1 MKNMRIIVWLLA
13 GISLLVAA
21 NFFLSFN
28 DTPETAIVQ
37 RRSLLTVPDD
47 AVSLVEISRDGA
59 VESVLTHTGSWRLV
73 EPFPGSVDE
82 SVVLKL
88 LDALAY
94 APLDDSLGDQELLK
108 LGRTRADFGLDN
120 PRLRVRVRAGDTD
133 TSISFGT
140 ATPSASGVYAAIE
153 GVHAVFVVPSNT
165 FAAVD
170 VPASGFRRR
179 TLFTSGEE
187 SVASFDVKR
196 GTGEFMRF
204 KRDGD
209 GWAMVQPT
217 EGPASAPKIKRLLT
231 DVMSASA
238 YDFVWPIGGSNEVAE
253 VSGALLAGYGLG
265 AENAVT
271 LTLKGTDGSD
281 RRISFGSDAGEGRVY
296 ALVHNGSA
304 IVTVD
309 GSLKDMASLGNSAF
323 ADTRLFPYEA
333 SQVNGI
339 SIVDGGVTCMLAKN
353 DDGSWRMDSPISA
366 PASLTAVES
375 LVSAVLALRG
385 GDADEKG
392 VEVSIS
398 ADERKVHVARG
409 SLGTH
414 FRLENLRSLEI
425 LKIDPASVR
434 RLSVTGTNTNKM
446 KSVAYDRDR
455 RAWSVEASSVSGT
468 VSEGGITRVL
478 GVVNPLEAGRI
489 VKLKVSA
496 DDLGGYGLDKPRLTV
511 AIDLEREDAIRR
523 NILVGDATDGG
534 CFATVGA
541 SDAVFVLP
549 ESAVYDLSADIV
561 EE

>member
-1 MKNMRIIVWLLA
+1 MRNMRIIVWLSV
-13 GISLLVAA
+13 GIAALLGV
-21 NFFLSFN
+21 NILLTFN
-28 DTPETAIVQ
+28 DSQDTAIVQ
-37 RRSLLTVPDD
+37 RRSLLPFPDD
-47 AVSLVEISRDGA
+47 AVSLIEISRGGV

-73 EPFPGSVDE
+73 EPFAGSVDE
-82 SVVLKL
+82 AVVLKL

-94 APLDDSLGDQELLK
+94 APLDDSLGDQELLR
-108 LGRTRADFGLDN
+108 LGRTRADFGLES
-120 PRLRVRVRAGDTD
+120 PRLAVRIRAGA
-133 TSISFGT
+133 SEAAISFGSP
-140 ATPSASGVYAAIE
+140 TPSASGVYAAIDD
-153 GVHAVFVVPSNT
+153 VRAVFVVPSNT

-196 GTGEFMRF
+196 GAGEFMRF
-204 KRDGD
+204 RREGD
-209 GWAMVQPT
+209 GWLMVQPT
-217 EGPASAPKIKRLLT
+217 EGPASLTKIKKLLS

-238 YDFVWPIGGSNEVAE
+238 VDFVWPVGGSNEVAE
-253 VSGALLAGYGLG
+253 ASDALLAGYWLG
-265 AENAVT
+265 AESAVT

-296 ALVHNGSA
+296 ALVHNGA
-304 IVTVD
+304 AVVTVD
-309 GSLKDMASLGNSAF
+309 AALKDLVSPGNSAL
-323 ADTRLFPYEA
+323 ADTRLFPYET
-333 SQVNGI
+333 SQVSGM
-339 SIVDGGVTCMLAKN
+339 SIVDDGVACMLAKN
-353 DDGSWRMDSPISA
+353 EDGTWRLDSPISA
-366 PASLTAVES
+366 AASSTAVDS
-375 LVSAVLALRG
+375 LLSAVLALRG
-385 GDADEKG
+385 GDTDENG

-398 ADERKVHVARG
+398 ADERKVRVSRAA
-409 SLGTH
+409 LGPG

-434 RLSVTGTNTNKM
+434 RLSVTGSGTNGTE
-446 KSVAYDRDR
+446 SVVYDRDR
-455 RAWSVEASSVSGT
+455 RAWSVEVSSVKGT
-468 VSEGGITRVL
+468 VSENGVARVL

>member
-165 FAAVD
+165 LAAVD

-217 EGPASAPKIKRLLT
+217 EGPASAPKIKKLLT

>member
-1 MKNMRIIVWLLA
+1 MKNMRIIVWFLV
-13 GISLLVAA
+13 GISLLVVA

-37 RRSLLTVPDD
+37 RMSLLTVPDD
-47 AVSLVEISRDGA
+47 AVSMLEISRDGS
-59 VESVLTHTGSWRLV
+59 VESVLTRTGSWRLV
-73 EPFPGSVDE
+73 EPFAGSVDE
-82 SVVLKL
+82 SVVLRL

-108 LGRTRADFGLDN
+108 LGRTRADFGLEN
-120 PRLRVRVRAGDTD
+120 PRLCIRVRAGDTE

-140 ATPSASGVYAAIE
+140 TTPSASGVYAAIE
-153 GVHAVFVVPSNT
+153 GVHAVYVVPSNT
-165 FAAVD
+165 LAAVD

-217 EGPASAPKIKRLLT
+217 EGPAAAQKIKKLLT

-238 YDFVWPIGGSNEVAE
+238 FDFVWPIGGSNEVAE
-253 VSGALLAGYGLG
+253 ATGALLAGYGLG

-309 GSLKDMASLGNSAF
+309 GALKDMASLGNSAF

-375 LVSAVLALRG
+375 LVATVLALRG
-385 GDADEKG
+385 GDADERG

-398 ADERKVHVARG
+398 ADERKVHVSRE
-409 SLGTH
+409 SLGPH

-434 RLSVTGTNTNKM
+434 RLSVTGTDTNGM

-455 RAWSVEASSVSGT
+455 RAWSVEASSVPGT

>member
-28 DTPETAIVQ
+28 DTPESAIVQ

-165 FAAVD
+165 LAAVD

-217 EGPASAPKIKRLLT
+217 EGPASAPKIKKLLT

-265 AENAVT
+265 SENAVT

>member
-1 MKNMRIIVWLLA
+1 MKNMRIIVWLLV
-13 GISLLVAA
+13 GISVLVVA
-21 NFFLSFN
+21 NFFLSF
-28 DTPETAIVQ
+28 DDAPETAIVQ

-47 AVSLVEISRDGA
+47 AVSLVEISRDGT
-59 VESVLTHTGSWRLV
+59 VESVLTRTGSWRLV

-82 SVVLKL
+82 PVVLKL

-108 LGRTRADFGLDN
+108 LGRTRADFGLEN
-120 PRLRVRVRAGDTD
+120 PRLCVRVRAGDTE
-133 TSISFGT
+133 TLISFGT
-140 ATPSASGVYAAIE
+140 TTPSASGVYAAIE
-153 GVHAVFVVPSNT
+153 GVHAVFVVSSNT
-165 FAAVD
+165 LAAVD
-170 VPASGFRRR
+170 VPASAFRRR

-196 GTGEFMRF
+196 GSGEFMRF
-204 KRDGD
+204 KREGD

-217 EGPASAPKIKRLLT
+217 EGPAAAPKIKKLLT

-238 YDFVWPIGGSNEVAE
+238 FDFVWPVGGSNEVAE
-253 VSGALLAGYGLG
+253 VSAALLASYGLG
-265 AENAVT
+265 VENAVT

-309 GSLKDMASLGNSAF
+309 GALKDMASLGNSTF
-323 ADTRLFPYEA
+323 ADTRLFPYEV

-398 ADERKVHVARG
+398 ADERKVRVARG
-409 SLGTH
+409 SLGPH

-425 LKIDPASVR
+425 LKIDAASVR
-434 RLSVTGTNTNKM
+434 RLSVTGADTNGM

-455 RAWSVEASSVSGT
+455 RAWSVEASSVPGT
-468 VSEGGITRVL
+468 VSEGGIMRVL

-534 CFATVGA
+534 SFATVGA

-549 ESAVYDLSADIV
+549 ETAVYDLSADIV

>member
-1 MKNMRIIVWLLA
+1 MKNMRIIVWLLV
-13 GISLLVAA
+13 GISVLVVA
-21 NFFLSFN
+21 NFFLSF
-28 DTPETAIVQ
+28 DDSPETAIVQ
-37 RRSLLTVPDD
+37 RMSLLTVPDD
-47 AVSLVEISRDGA
+47 AVSLVEISRDGV
-59 VESVLTHTGSWRLV
+59 VESVLTRTGSWRLV

-82 SVVLKL
+82 PVVLKL

-108 LGRTRADFGLDN
+108 LGRTRADFGLEN
-120 PRLRVRVRAGDTD
+120 PRLCVRVRAGDNE

-140 ATPSASGVYAAIE
+140 TTPSASGVYAAIE
-153 GVHAVFVVPSNT
+153 GVHAVFVVSSNT
-165 FAAVD
+165 LAAVD
-170 VPASGFRRR
+170 VPASAFRRR

-196 GTGEFMRF
+196 GSGEFMRF
-204 KRDGD
+204 KREGD

-217 EGPASAPKIKRLLT
+217 EGPAAAPKIKKLLT

-238 YDFVWPIGGSNEVAE
+238 YDFVWPVGGSNEVAE
-253 VSGALLAGYGLG
+253 VSAALLASYGLG

-271 LTLKGTDGSD
+271 LTLKGTDGTD

-309 GSLKDMASLGNSAF
+309 GALKDMASLGNSTF
-323 ADTRLFPYEA
+323 ADTRLFPYEV

-375 LVSAVLALRG
+375 LLSAVLALRG

-398 ADERKVHVARG
+398 ADERKVRVARG
-409 SLGTH
+409 SLGPH

-425 LKIDPASVR
+425 LKIDAASVR
-434 RLSVTGTNTNKM
+434 RLSVTGADTNGM

-455 RAWSVEASSVSGT
+455 RAWSVEASSVPGT
-468 VSEGGITRVL
+468 VSESGIARVL

-534 CFATVGA
+534 SFATVGA

-549 ESAVYDLSADIV
+549 ETAVYDLSADIV

>member
-59 VESVLTHTGSWRLV
+59 VESVLTRTGRWRLV

-165 FAAVD
+165 LAAVD

-217 EGPASAPKIKRLLT
+217 EGPASAPKIKKLLT

>member
-1 MKNMRIIVWLLA
+1 MKNMRIIVWLLV
-13 GISLLVAA
+13 GISVLVVA
-21 NFFLSFN
+21 NFFLSV
-28 DTPETAIVQ
+28 DDSPETAIVQ
-37 RRSLLTVPDD
+37 RMSLLTVPDD
-47 AVSLVEISRDGA
+47 AVSLVEISRNGS

-108 LGRTRADFGLDN
+108 LGRTRADFGLEN
-120 PRLRVRVRAGDTD
+120 PRLCVRVRAGDID

-140 ATPSASGVYAAIE
+140 TTPSASGVYAAIE
-153 GVHAVFVVPSNT
+153 GVHAVYVVPSNT
-165 FAAVD
+165 LAAVD
-170 VPASGFRRR
+170 VPASAFRRR

-204 KRDGD
+204 KREGD

-217 EGPASAPKIKRLLT
+217 EGPASAQKIKKLLT

-238 YDFVWPIGGSNEVAE
+238 FDFVWPVGGSNEVAE
-253 VSGALLAGYGLG
+253 VSAALLASYGLG
-265 AENAVT
+265 AENAVA

-309 GSLKDMASLGNSAF
+309 GTLKDTASLGNSAF
-323 ADTRLFPYEA
+323 ADTRLFPYEP

-339 SIVDGGVTCMLAKN
+339 SIVDAGVTCMLAKN

-398 ADERKVHVARG
+398 ADERKVHVSRG
-409 SLGTH
+409 SLGLH

-425 LKIDPASVR
+425 LKIDAASVR
-434 RLSVTGTNTNKM
+434 RLSVTGADTNGM

-455 RAWSVEASSVSGT
+455 RAWSVEASSVPGT
-468 VSEGGITRVL
+468 VSESGIARVL

-534 CFATVGA
+534 SFATVGA

-549 ESAVYDLSADIV
+549 ETAVYDLSADIV

>member
-165 FAAVD
+165 LAAVD

-217 EGPASAPKIKRLLT
+217 EGPASAP
-231 DVMSASA
+231 
-238 YDFVWPIGGSNEVAE
+238 
-253 VSGALLAGYGLG
+253 
-265 AENAVT
+265 
-271 LTLKGTDGSD
+271 
-281 RRISFGSDAGEGRVY
+281 
-296 ALVHNGSA
+296 
-304 IVTVD
+304 
-309 GSLKDMASLGNSAF
+309 
-323 ADTRLFPYEA
+323 
-333 SQVNGI
+333 
-339 SIVDGGVTCMLAKN
+339 
-353 DDGSWRMDSPISA
+353 
-366 PASLTAVES
+366 
-375 LVSAVLALRG
+375 
-385 GDADEKG
+385 
-392 VEVSIS
+392 
-398 ADERKVHVARG
+398 
-409 SLGTH
+409 
-414 FRLENLRSLEI
+414 
-425 LKIDPASVR
+425 
-434 RLSVTGTNTNKM
+434 
-446 KSVAYDRDR
+446 
-455 RAWSVEASSVSGT
+455 
-468 VSEGGITRVL
+468 
-478 GVVNPLEAGRI
+478 
-489 VKLKVSA
+489 
-496 DDLGGYGLDKPRLTV
+496 
-511 AIDLEREDAIRR
+511 
-523 NILVGDATDGG
+523 
-534 CFATVGA
+534 
-541 SDAVFVLP
+541 
-549 ESAVYDLSADIV
+549 
-561 EE
+561 

>member
-1 MKNMRIIVWLLA
+1 MRNMRIIVWLSV
-13 GISLLVAA
+13 GIAALLGV
-21 NFFLSFN
+21 NILLTFN
-28 DTPETAIVQ
+28 DSQDTAIVQ
-37 RRSLLTVPDD
+37 RTSLLPFPDD
-47 AVSLVEISRDGA
+47 AVSLIEISRGGV

-73 EPFPGSVDE
+73 EPFAGSVDE
-82 SVVLKL
+82 AVVLKL

-94 APLDDSLGDQELLK
+94 APLDDSLGDQELLR
-108 LGRTRADFGLDN
+108 LGRTRADFGLES
-120 PRLRVRVRAGDTD
+120 PRLAVRIRAGA
-133 TSISFGT
+133 SEAAISFGSP
-140 ATPSASGVYAAIE
+140 TPSASGVYAAIDD
-153 GVHAVFVVPSNT
+153 VRAVFVVPSNT

-196 GTGEFMRF
+196 GAGEFMRF
-204 KRDGD
+204 RREGD
-209 GWAMVQPT
+209 GWLMVQPT
-217 EGPASAPKIKRLLT
+217 EGPASLTKIKKLLS

-238 YDFVWPIGGSNEVAE
+238 VDFVWPVGGSNEGAE
-253 VSGALLAGYGLG
+253 ASDALLAGYGLG
-265 AENAVT
+265 AESAVT

-296 ALVHNGSA
+296 ALVHNGA
-304 IVTVD
+304 AVVTVD
-309 GSLKDMASLGNSAF
+309 AALKDLVSPGNSAL
-323 ADTRLFPYEA
+323 ADTRLFPYET
-333 SQVNGI
+333 SQVSGM
-339 SIVDGGVTCMLAKN
+339 SIVDDGVACMLAKN
-353 DDGSWRMDSPISA
+353 EDGTWRLDSPISA
-366 PASLTAVES
+366 AASSTAVDS
-375 LVSAVLALRG
+375 LLSAVLALRG
-385 GDADEKG
+385 GDTDENG

-398 ADERKVHVARG
+398 ADERKVRVSRAA
-409 SLGTH
+409 LGPG

-434 RLSVTGTNTNKM
+434 RLSVTGSGTNGTE
-446 KSVAYDRDR
+446 SVVYDRDR
-455 RAWSVEASSVSGT
+455 RAWSVEVSSVKGT
-468 VSEGGITRVL
+468 VSENGVARVL

-496 DDLGGYGLDKPRLTV
+496 DDLGGYGLEKPRLTV

>member
-165 FAAVD
+165 LAAVD

-187 SVASFDVKR
+187 SIASFDVKR

-217 EGPASAPKIKRLLT
+217 EGPASAPKIKKLLT

-366 PASLTAVES
+366 PASLPAVES

>member
-165 FAAVD
+165 LAAVD

-217 EGPASAPKIKRLLT
+217 EGPASAPKIKKLLT

-353 DDGSWRMDSPISA
+353 ADGSWRMDSPISA

>member
-1 MKNMRIIVWLLA
+1 MRNMRIIVWLSV
-13 GISLLVAA
+13 GIAALLGV
-21 NFFLSFN
+21 NILLTFN
-28 DTPETAIVQ
+28 DSQDTAIVQ
-37 RRSLLTVPDD
+37 RTSLLPFPDD
-47 AVSLVEISRDGA
+47 AVSLIEISRGGV

-73 EPFPGSVDE
+73 EPFAGSVDE
-82 SVVLKL
+82 AVVLKL

-94 APLDDSLGDQELLK
+94 APLDDSLGDQELLR
-108 LGRTRADFGLDN
+108 LGRTRADFGLES
-120 PRLRVRVRAGDTD
+120 PRLAVRIRAGA
-133 TSISFGT
+133 SEAAISFGSP
-140 ATPSASGVYAAIE
+140 TPSASGVYAAIDD
-153 GVHAVFVVPSNT
+153 VHAVFVVPSNT

-196 GTGEFMRF
+196 GAGEFMRF
-204 KRDGD
+204 RREGD
-209 GWAMVQPT
+209 GWLMVQPT
-217 EGPASAPKIKRLLT
+217 EGPASLTKIKKLLS

-238 YDFVWPIGGSNEVAE
+238 VDFVWPVGGSNEVAE
-253 VSGALLAGYGLG
+253 ASDALLAGYGLG
-265 AENAVT
+265 AESAVT

-296 ALVHNGSA
+296 ALVHNGA
-304 IVTVD
+304 AVVTVD
-309 GSLKDMASLGNSAF
+309 AALKDLVSPGNSAL
-323 ADTRLFPYEA
+323 ADTRLFPYET
-333 SQVNGI
+333 SQVSGM
-339 SIVDGGVTCMLAKN
+339 SIVDGGVACMLAKN
-353 DDGSWRMDSPISA
+353 EDGTWRLDSPISA
-366 PASLTAVES
+366 AASSTAVDS
-375 LVSAVLALRG
+375 LLSAVLALRG
-385 GDADEKG
+385 GDTDENG

-398 ADERKVHVARG
+398 ADERKVRVSRAA
-409 SLGTH
+409 LGPG

-434 RLSVTGTNTNKM
+434 RLSVTGSGTNGTE
-446 KSVAYDRDR
+446 SVVYDRDR
-455 RAWSVEASSVSGT
+455 RAWSVEVSSVKGT
-468 VSEGGITRVL
+468 VSENGVARVL

-496 DDLGGYGLDKPRLTV
+496 DDLGGYGLEKPRLTV

>member
-1 MKNMRIIVWLLA
+1 MRNMRIIVWLSV
-13 GISLLVAA
+13 GIAALLGV
-21 NFFLSFN
+21 NILLTFN
-28 DTPETAIVQ
+28 DSQDTAIVQ
-37 RRSLLTVPDD
+37 RTSLLPFPDD
-47 AVSLVEISRDGA
+47 AVSLIEISRGGV

-73 EPFPGSVDE
+73 EPFAGSVDE
-82 SVVLKL
+82 AVVLKL

-94 APLDDSLGDQELLK
+94 APLDDSLGDQELLR
-108 LGRTRADFGLDN
+108 LGRTRADFGLES
-120 PRLRVRVRAGDTD
+120 PRLAVRIRAGASETA
-133 TSISFGT
+133 ISFGSP
-140 ATPSASGVYAAIE
+140 TPSASGVYAAIDD
-153 GVHAVFVVPSNT
+153 VRAVFVVPSNT

-196 GTGEFMRF
+196 GAGEFMRF
-204 KRDGD
+204 RREGD
-209 GWAMVQPT
+209 GWLMVQPT
-217 EGPASAPKIKRLLT
+217 EGPASLTKIKKLLS

-238 YDFVWPIGGSNEVAE
+238 VDFVWPVGGSNEVAE
-253 VSGALLAGYGLG
+253 ASDALLAGYGLG
-265 AENAVT
+265 AESAVT

-296 ALVHNGSA
+296 ALVHNGA
-304 IVTVD
+304 AVVTVD
-309 GSLKDMASLGNSAF
+309 AALKDLVSPGNSSL
-323 ADTRLFPYEA
+323 ADTRLFPYET
-333 SQVNGI
+333 SQVSGM
-339 SIVDGGVTCMLAKN
+339 SIVDDGVACMLAKN
-353 DDGSWRMDSPISA
+353 EDGTWRLDSPISA
-366 PASLTAVES
+366 AASSTAVDS
-375 LVSAVLALRG
+375 LLSAVLALRG
-385 GDADEKG
+385 GDTDENG

-398 ADERKVHVARG
+398 ADERKVRVSRAA
-409 SLGTH
+409 LGPG

-434 RLSVTGTNTNKM
+434 RLSVTGSGTNGTE
-446 KSVAYDRDR
+446 SVVYDRDR
-455 RAWSVEASSVSGT
+455 RAWSVEVSSVKGT
-468 VSEGGITRVL
+468 VSENGVARVL

-496 DDLGGYGLDKPRLTV
+496 DDLGGYGLEKPRLTV

>member
-47 AVSLVEISRDGA
+47 AVSMLEISRDGS
-59 VESVLTHTGSWRLV
+59 VESVLTRTGSWRLV
-73 EPFPGSVDE
+73 EPFAGSVDE

-108 LGRTRADFGLDN
+108 LGRTRADFGLEN
-120 PRLRVRVRAGDTD
+120 PRLCIRVRAGDTE

-140 ATPSASGVYAAIE
+140 TTPSASGVYAAIE

-165 FAAVD
+165 LAAVD

-217 EGPASAPKIKRLLT
+217 EGPASAPKIKKLLT

>member
-94 APLDDSLGDQELLK
+94 APLDDSLSDQELLK
-108 LGRTRADFGLDN
+108 LGRTRADFGLEN
-120 PRLRVRVRAGDTD
+120 PRLCVRVRAGDTD

-165 FAAVD
+165 LAAVD

-217 EGPASAPKIKRLLT
+217 EGPASAPKIKKLLA

-238 YDFVWPIGGSNEVAE
+238 YDFVWPVGGSNEVAE
-253 VSGALLAGYGLG
+253 VSAALLASYGLG

-271 LTLKGTDGSD
+271 LTLKGTDGTD

-414 FRLENLRSLEI
+414 FRLEDLRSLEI

-455 RAWSVEASSVSGT
+455 RAWSVEASSVPGT

>member
-47 AVSLVEISRDGA
+47 AVSMLEISRDGS
-59 VESVLTHTGSWRLV
+59 VESVLTRTGSWRLV

-108 LGRTRADFGLDN
+108 LGRTRADFGLEN
-120 PRLRVRVRAGDTD
+120 PRLCIRVRAGDTE

-140 ATPSASGVYAAIE
+140 TTPSASGVYAAIE

-165 FAAVD
+165 LAAVD

-217 EGPASAPKIKRLLT
+217 EGPASAPKIKKLLT

-434 RLSVTGTNTNKM
+434 RLSVTGTNANKM

-541 SDAVFVLP
+541 SDAVFVLS

>member
-1 MKNMRIIVWLLA
+1 MKNMRIIVWLLV
-13 GISLLVAA
+13 GISVLVVA
-21 NFFLSFN
+21 NFFLSF
-28 DTPETAIVQ
+28 DDSPETAIVQ
-37 RRSLLTVPDD
+37 RMSLLTVPDD
-47 AVSLVEISRDGA
+47 AVSLVEISRDGV
-59 VESVLTHTGSWRLV
+59 VESVLTRTGSWRLV

-82 SVVLKL
+82 PVVLKL

-108 LGRTRADFGLDN
+108 LGRTRADFGLEN
-120 PRLRVRVRAGDTD
+120 PRLCVRVRAGDNE

-140 ATPSASGVYAAIE
+140 TTPSASGVYAAIE
-153 GVHAVFVVPSNT
+153 GVH
-165 FAAVD
+165 
-170 VPASGFRRR
+170 

-196 GTGEFMRF
+196 GSGEFMRF
-204 KRDGD
+204 KREGD

-217 EGPASAPKIKRLLT
+217 EGPAAAPKIKKLLT

-238 YDFVWPIGGSNEVAE
+238 FDFVWPVGGSNEVAE
-253 VSGALLAGYGLG
+253 VSAALLASYGLG
-265 AENAVT
+265 VENAVT

-309 GSLKDMASLGNSAF
+309 GSLKDMASLGNSTF
-323 ADTRLFPYEA
+323 ADTRLFPYEP

-398 ADERKVHVARG
+398 ADERKVRVARG
-409 SLGTH
+409 SLGPH
-414 FRLENLRSLEI
+414 FRLENFRSLEI
-425 LKIDPASVR
+425 LKIDAASVR
-434 RLSVTGTNTNKM
+434 RLSVTGADTNGM

-455 RAWSVEASSVSGT
+455 RAWSVEASSVPGT
-468 VSEGGITRVL
+468 VSESGIARVL

-534 CFATVGA
+534 SFATVGA

-549 ESAVYDLSADIV
+549 ETAVYDLSADIV

>member
-47 AVSLVEISRDGA
+47 AVSMLEISRDGS
-59 VESVLTHTGSWRLV
+59 VESVLTRTGSWRLV
-73 EPFPGSVDE
+73 EPFAGSVDE

-108 LGRTRADFGLDN
+108 LGRTRADFGLEN
-120 PRLRVRVRAGDTD
+120 PRLCIRVRAGDTD

-140 ATPSASGVYAAIE
+140 TTPSASGVYAAIE

-165 FAAVD
+165 LAAVD

-217 EGPASAPKIKRLLT
+217 EGPASAPKIKKLLT

-265 AENAVT
+265 SENAVT

>member
-1 MKNMRIIVWLLA
+1 MRNMRIIVWLSV
-13 GISLLVAA
+13 GIAALLGV
-21 NFFLSFN
+21 NILLTFN
-28 DTPETAIVQ
+28 DSQDTAIVQ
-37 RRSLLTVPDD
+37 RTSLLPFPDD
-47 AVSLVEISRDGA
+47 AVSLIEISRGGV

-73 EPFPGSVDE
+73 EPFAGSVDE
-82 SVVLKL
+82 AVVLKL

-94 APLDDSLGDQELLK
+94 APLDDSLGDQELLR
-108 LGRTRADFGLDN
+108 LGRTRADFGLES
-120 PRLRVRVRAGDTD
+120 PRLAVRIRAGASETA
-133 TSISFGT
+133 ISFGSP
-140 ATPSASGVYAAIE
+140 TPSASGVYAAIDD
-153 GVHAVFVVPSNT
+153 VRAVFVVPSNT

-196 GTGEFMRF
+196 GAGEFMRF
-204 KRDGD
+204 RREGD
-209 GWAMVQPT
+209 GWLMVQPT
-217 EGPASAPKIKRLLT
+217 EGPASLTKIKKLLS

-238 YDFVWPIGGSNEVAE
+238 VDFVWPVGGSNEVAE
-253 VSGALLAGYGLG
+253 ASDALLAGYGLG
-265 AENAVT
+265 AESAVT

-296 ALVHNGSA
+296 ALVHNGA
-304 IVTVD
+304 AVVTVD
-309 GSLKDMASLGNSAF
+309 AALKDLVSPGNSAL
-323 ADTRLFPYEA
+323 ADTRLFPYET
-333 SQVNGI
+333 SQVSGM
-339 SIVDGGVTCMLAKN
+339 SIVDDGVACMLAKN
-353 DDGSWRMDSPISA
+353 EDGTWRMDSPISA
-366 PASLTAVES
+366 AASSTAVDS
-375 LVSAVLALRG
+375 LLSAVLALRG
-385 GDADEKG
+385 GDTDENG

-398 ADERKVHVARG
+398 ADERKVRVSRAALG
-409 SLGTH
+409 SG

-434 RLSVTGTNTNKM
+434 RLSVTGSGTNGTE
-446 KSVAYDRDR
+446 SVVYDRDR
-455 RAWSVEASSVSGT
+455 RAWSVEVSSVKGT
-468 VSEGGITRVL
+468 VSENGVARVL

-496 DDLGGYGLDKPRLTV
+496 DDLGGYGLEKPRLTV

>member
-47 AVSLVEISRDGA
+47 AVSMLEISRDGS
-59 VESVLTHTGSWRLV
+59 VESVLTRTGSWRLV
-73 EPFPGSVDE
+73 EPFAGSVDE

-108 LGRTRADFGLDN
+108 LGRTRADFGLEN
-120 PRLRVRVRAGDTD
+120 PRLCIRVRAGDTD

-140 ATPSASGVYAAIE
+140 TTPSASGVYAAIE

-165 FAAVD
+165 LAAVD

-217 EGPASAPKIKRLLT
+217 EGPASAPKIKKLLT

-265 AENAVT
+265 SENAVT

-434 RLSVTGTNTNKM
+434 RLSVTGANTNKM

>member
-47 AVSLVEISRDGA
+47 AVSMLEISRDGS
-59 VESVLTHTGSWRLV
+59 VESVLTRTGSWRLV
-73 EPFPGSVDE
+73 EPFAGSVDE

-108 LGRTRADFGLDN
+108 LGRTRADFGLEN
-120 PRLRVRVRAGDTD
+120 PRLCIRVRAGDAE

-165 FAAVD
+165 LAAVD

-217 EGPASAPKIKRLLT
+217 EGPASAPKIKKLLT

-353 DDGSWRMDSPISA
+353 ADGSWRMDSPISA

>member
-47 AVSLVEISRDGA
+47 AVSMLEISRDGS
-59 VESVLTHTGSWRLV
+59 VESVLTRTGSWRLV
-73 EPFPGSVDE
+73 EPFAGSVDE

-108 LGRTRADFGLDN
+108 LGRTRADFGLEN
-120 PRLRVRVRAGDTD
+120 PRLCIRVRAGDTD

-140 ATPSASGVYAAIE
+140 TTPSASGVYAAIE

-165 FAAVD
+165 LAAVD

-217 EGPASAPKIKRLLT
+217 EGPASAPKIKKLLT

>member
-1 MKNMRIIVWLLA
+1 MKNMRIIVWLLV
-13 GISLLVAA
+13 GISVLVVA
-21 NFFLSFN
+21 NFFLSV
-28 DTPETAIVQ
+28 DDSPETAIVQ
-37 RRSLLTVPDD
+37 RMSLLTVPDD
-47 AVSLVEISRDGA
+47 AVSLVEISRDGT
-59 VESVLTHTGSWRLV
+59 VESVLTRTGSWRLV

-82 SVVLKL
+82 PVVLKL

-94 APLDDSLGDQELLK
+94 APLDDSLGDQELLR
-108 LGRTRADFGLDN
+108 LGRTRADFGLEN
-120 PRLRVRVRAGDTD
+120 PRLCVRVRAGDNE

-140 ATPSASGVYAAIE
+140 TTPSASGVYAAIE
-153 GVHAVFVVPSNT
+153 GVHAVYVVPSNT
-165 FAAVD
+165 LAAVD
-170 VPASGFRRR
+170 VPASAFRRR

-196 GTGEFMRF
+196 GSGEFMRF
-204 KRDGD
+204 KREGD

-217 EGPASAPKIKRLLT
+217 EGPAAAPKIKKLLT

-238 YDFVWPIGGSNEVAE
+238 FDFVWPVGGSNEVAE
-253 VSGALLAGYGLG
+253 VSAALLASYGLG
-265 AENAVT
+265 VENAVT

-309 GSLKDMASLGNSAF
+309 GALKDTASLGNSAF
-323 ADTRLFPYEA
+323 ADTRLFPYEP

-398 ADERKVHVARG
+398 ADERKVRVARE
-409 SLGTH
+409 SLGPH

-425 LKIDPASVR
+425 LKIDAASVR
-434 RLSVTGTNTNKM
+434 RLSVTGADTNGM

-455 RAWSVEASSVSGT
+455 RAWSVEASSVPGT
-468 VSEGGITRVL
+468 VSESGIARVL

-534 CFATVGA
+534 SFATVGA

-549 ESAVYDLSADIV
+549 ETAVYDLSADIV

>member
-1 MKNMRIIVWLLA
+1 MKNMRIIVWLLV
-13 GISLLVAA
+13 GISVLVVA
-21 NFFLSFN
+21 NFFLSF
-28 DTPETAIVQ
+28 DDSPETAIVQ
-37 RRSLLTVPDD
+37 RMSLLTVPDD

-59 VESVLTHTGSWRLV
+59 VESVLTRTGSWRLV

-82 SVVLKL
+82 PVVLKL

-108 LGRTRADFGLDN
+108 LGRTRADFGLEN
-120 PRLRVRVRAGDTD
+120 PHLCVRVRAGDTE

-140 ATPSASGVYAAIE
+140 TTPSAAGVYAAIE
-153 GVHAVFVVPSNT
+153 GVHAVFVVSSNT
-165 FAAVD
+165 LAAVD
-170 VPASGFRRR
+170 VPASAFRRR

-196 GTGEFMRF
+196 GSGEFMRF
-204 KRDGD
+204 KREGD

-217 EGPASAPKIKRLLT
+217 EGPAAAPKIKKLLT

-238 YDFVWPIGGSNEVAE
+238 YDFVWPVGGSNEVAE
-253 VSGALLAGYGLG
+253 VSAALLASYGLG

-271 LTLKGTDGSD
+271 LTLKGTDGTD

-309 GSLKDMASLGNSAF
+309 GALKDMASLGNSTF
-323 ADTRLFPYEA
+323 ADTRLFPYEV

-398 ADERKVHVARG
+398 ADERKVRVARG
-409 SLGTH
+409 SLGPH

-425 LKIDPASVR
+425 LKIDAASVR
-434 RLSVTGTNTNKM
+434 RLSVTGADTNGM

-455 RAWSVEASSVSGT
+455 RAWSVEASSVPGT

-534 CFATVGA
+534 SFATVGA

>member
-165 FAAVD
+165 LAAVD

-217 EGPASAPKIKRLLT
+217 EGPASAPKIKKLLT

-375 LVSAVLALRG
+375 LVSAVLTLRG

-414 FRLENLRSLEI
+414 FRLEDLRSLEI

>member
-1 MKNMRIIVWLLA
+1 MRNMRIIVWLSV
-13 GISLLVAA
+13 GIAALLGV
-21 NFFLSFN
+21 NILLTFN
-28 DTPETAIVQ
+28 DSQDTAIVQ
-37 RRSLLTVPDD
+37 RTSLLPFPDD
-47 AVSLVEISRDGA
+47 AVSLIEISRGGV

-73 EPFPGSVDE
+73 EPFAGSVDE
-82 SVVLKL
+82 AVVLKL

-94 APLDDSLGDQELLK
+94 APLDDSLGDQELLR
-108 LGRTRADFGLDN
+108 LGRTRADFGLES
-120 PRLRVRVRAGDTD
+120 PRLAVRIRAGA
-133 TSISFGT
+133 SEAAISFGSP
-140 ATPSASGVYAAIE
+140 TPSASGVYAAIDD
-153 GVHAVFVVPSNT
+153 VRAVFVVPSNT

-187 SVASFDVKR
+187 SVASFDMKR
-196 GTGEFMRF
+196 GAGEFMRF
-204 KRDGD
+204 RREGD
-209 GWAMVQPT
+209 GWLMVQPT
-217 EGPASAPKIKRLLT
+217 EGPASLTKIKKLLS

-238 YDFVWPIGGSNEVAE
+238 VDFVWPVGGSNEVAE
-253 VSGALLAGYGLG
+253 ASDALLAGYGLG
-265 AENAVT
+265 AESAVT

-296 ALVHNGSA
+296 ALVHNGA
-304 IVTVD
+304 AVVTVD
-309 GSLKDMASLGNSAF
+309 AALKDLVSPGNSAL
-323 ADTRLFPYEA
+323 ADTRLFPYET
-333 SQVNGI
+333 SQVSGM
-339 SIVDGGVTCMLAKN
+339 SIVDDGVACMLAKN
-353 DDGSWRMDSPISA
+353 EDGTWRLDSPISA
-366 PASLTAVES
+366 AASSTAVDS
-375 LVSAVLALRG
+375 LLSAVLALRG
-385 GDADEKG
+385 GDTDENG

-398 ADERKVHVARG
+398 ADERKVRVSRAA
-409 SLGTH
+409 LGPG

-434 RLSVTGTNTNKM
+434 RLSVTGSGTNGTE
-446 KSVAYDRDR
+446 SVVYDRDR
-455 RAWSVEASSVSGT
+455 RAWSVEVSSVKGT
-468 VSEGGITRVL
+468 VSENGVARVL

-496 DDLGGYGLDKPRLTV
+496 DDLGGYGLEKPRLTV

>member
-165 FAAVD
+165 LAAVD

-187 SVASFDVKR
+187 SIASFDVKR

-217 EGPASAPKIKRLLT
+217 EGPASAPKIKKLLT

-265 AENAVT
+265 AENAVA
-271 LTLKGTDGSD
+271 LTLKGADGSD

>member
-1 MKNMRIIVWLLA
+1 MKNMRIIVWFLV
-13 GISLLVAA
+13 GISLLVVA

-37 RRSLLTVPDD
+37 RMSLLTVPDD
-47 AVSLVEISRDGA
+47 AVSMLEISRDGS
-59 VESVLTHTGSWRLV
+59 VESVLTRTGSWRLV
-73 EPFPGSVDE
+73 EPFAGSVDE

-108 LGRTRADFGLDN
+108 LGRTRADFGLEN
-120 PRLRVRVRAGDTD
+120 PRLCIRVRAGDTE

-140 ATPSASGVYAAIE
+140 TTPSASGVYAAIE
-153 GVHAVFVVPSNT
+153 GVHAVYVVPSNT
-165 FAAVD
+165 LAAVD
-170 VPASGFRRR
+170 VPASGFRSR

-209 GWAMVQPT
+209 GWTMVQPT
-217 EGPASAPKIKRLLT
+217 EGPASAPKIKKLLA

-238 YDFVWPIGGSNEVAE
+238 FDFVWPIGGSNEVAE
-253 VSGALLAGYGLG
+253 ATGALLAGYGLG

-271 LTLKGTDGSD
+271 LTLKGTDGTD

-309 GSLKDMASLGNSAF
+309 GALKDMASLGNSAF

-333 SQVNGI
+333 AQVNGI

-375 LVSAVLALRG
+375 LVATVLALRG
-385 GDADEKG
+385 GDADERG

-398 ADERKVHVARG
+398 ADERKVRVARE
-409 SLGTH
+409 SLGPH

-434 RLSVTGTNTNKM
+434 RLSVTGTDTNGM

-455 RAWSVEASSVSGT
+455 RAWSVEASSVPGT

-523 NILVGDATDGG
+523 NILVGDATGGG

>member
-1 MKNMRIIVWLLA
+1 MRNMRIIVWLSV
-13 GISLLVAA
+13 GIAALLGV
-21 NFFLSFN
+21 NILLTFN
-28 DTPETAIVQ
+28 DSQDTAIVQ
-37 RRSLLTVPDD
+37 RTSLLPFPDD
-47 AVSLVEISRDGA
+47 AVSLIEISRGGV

-73 EPFPGSVDE
+73 EPFAGSVDE
-82 SVVLKL
+82 AVVLKL

-94 APLDDSLGDQELLK
+94 APLDDSLGDQELLR
-108 LGRTRADFGLDN
+108 LGRTRADFGLES
-120 PRLRVRVRAGDTD
+120 PRLAVRIRAGA
-133 TSISFGT
+133 SEAAISFGSP
-140 ATPSASGVYAAIE
+140 TPSASGVYAAIDD
-153 GVHAVFVVPSNT
+153 VRAVFVVPSNT

-196 GTGEFMRF
+196 GAGEFMRF
-204 KRDGD
+204 RREGD
-209 GWAMVQPT
+209 GWLMVQPT
-217 EGPASAPKIKRLLT
+217 EGPASLTKIKKLLS

-238 YDFVWPIGGSNEVAE
+238 VDFVWPVGGSNEVAE
-253 VSGALLAGYGLG
+253 ASDALLAGYGLG
-265 AENAVT
+265 AESAVT

-296 ALVHNGSA
+296 ALVHNGA
-304 IVTVD
+304 AVVTVD
-309 GSLKDMASLGNSAF
+309 AALKDLVSPGNSAL
-323 ADTRLFPYEA
+323 ADTRLFPYET
-333 SQVNGI
+333 SQVSGM
-339 SIVDGGVTCMLAKN
+339 SIVDDGVACMLAKN
-353 DDGSWRMDSPISA
+353 EDGTWRLDSPISA
-366 PASLTAVES
+366 AASSTAVDS
-375 LVSAVLALRG
+375 LLSAVLALRG
-385 GDADEKG
+385 GDTDENG

-398 ADERKVHVARG
+398 ADERKVRVSRAA
-409 SLGTH
+409 LGPG

-434 RLSVTGTNTNKM
+434 RLSVTGSGTNGTE
-446 KSVAYDRDR
+446 SVVYDRDR
-455 RAWSVEASSVSGT
+455 RAWSVEVSSVKGT
-468 VSEGGITRVL
+468 VSENGVARVL

-496 DDLGGYGLDKPRLTV
+496 DDLGGYGLEKPRLTV

-549 ESAVYDLSADIV
+549 ESAVYDLAADIV

>member
-1 MKNMRIIVWLLA
+1 MRNMRIIVWLSV
-13 GISLLVAA
+13 GIAALLGV
-21 NFFLSFN
+21 NILLTFN
-28 DTPETAIVQ
+28 DSQDTAIVQ
-37 RRSLLTVPDD
+37 RTSLLPFPDD
-47 AVSLVEISRDGA
+47 AVSLIEISRGGV

-73 EPFPGSVDE
+73 EPFAGSVDE
-82 SVVLKL
+82 AVVLKL

-94 APLDDSLGDQELLK
+94 APLDDSLGDQELLR
-108 LGRTRADFGLDN
+108 LGRTRADFGLES
-120 PRLRVRVRAGDTD
+120 PRLAVRIRAGASETA
-133 TSISFGT
+133 ISFGSP
-140 ATPSASGVYAAIE
+140 TPSASGVYAAIDD
-153 GVHAVFVVPSNT
+153 VRAVFVVPSNT

-196 GTGEFMRF
+196 GAGEFMRF
-204 KRDGD
+204 RREGD
-209 GWAMVQPT
+209 GWLMVQPT
-217 EGPASAPKIKRLLT
+217 EGPASLTKIKKLLS

-238 YDFVWPIGGSNEVAE
+238 VDFVWPVGGSNEVAE
-253 VSGALLAGYGLG
+253 ASDALLAGYGLG
-265 AENAVT
+265 AESAVT

-296 ALVHNGSA
+296 ALVHNGA
-304 IVTVD
+304 AVVTVD
-309 GSLKDMASLGNSAF
+309 AALKDLVSPGNSAL
-323 ADTRLFPYEA
+323 ADTRLFPYET
-333 SQVNGI
+333 SQVSSI
-339 SIVDGGVTCMLAKN
+339 SIADGGVACMLAKN
-353 DDGSWRMDSPISA
+353 EDGTWRMDSPISA
-366 PASLTAVES
+366 AASSTAVDS
-375 LVSAVLALRG
+375 LLSAVLALRG
-385 GDADEKG
+385 GDTDENG

-398 ADERKVHVARG
+398 ADERKVRVSRAA
-409 SLGTH
+409 LGPG

-434 RLSVTGTNTNKM
+434 RLSVTGSGTNGTE
-446 KSVAYDRDR
+446 SVVYDRDR
-455 RAWSVEASSVSGT
+455 RAWSVEVSSVKGT
-468 VSEGGITRVL
+468 VSENGVARVL

-496 DDLGGYGLDKPRLTV
+496 DDLGGYGLEKPRLTV

>member
-1 MKNMRIIVWLLA
+1 MRNMRIIVWLSV
-13 GISLLVAA
+13 GIAALLGV
-21 NFFLSFN
+21 NILLTFN
-28 DTPETAIVQ
+28 DSQDTAIVQ
-37 RRSLLTVPDD
+37 RTSLLPFPDD
-47 AVSLVEISRDGA
+47 AVSLIEISRGGV

-73 EPFPGSVDE
+73 EPFAGSVDE
-82 SVVLKL
+82 AVVLKL

-94 APLDDSLGDQELLK
+94 APLDDSLGDQELLR
-108 LGRTRADFGLDN
+108 LGRTRADFGLES
-120 PRLRVRVRAGDTD
+120 PRLAVRIRAGASETA
-133 TSISFGT
+133 ISFGSP
-140 ATPSASGVYAAIE
+140 TPSASGVYAAIDD
-153 GVHAVFVVPSNT
+153 VRAVFVVPSNT

-196 GTGEFMRF
+196 GAGEFMRF
-204 KRDGD
+204 RREGD
-209 GWAMVQPT
+209 GWLMVQPT
-217 EGPASAPKIKRLLT
+217 EGPASLTKIKKLLS

-238 YDFVWPIGGSNEVAE
+238 VDFVWPVGGSNEVAE
-253 VSGALLAGYGLG
+253 ASDALLAGYGLG
-265 AENAVT
+265 AESAVT

-296 ALVHNGSA
+296 ALVHNGA
-304 IVTVD
+304 AVVTVD
-309 GSLKDMASLGNSAF
+309 AALKDLVSPGNSAL
-323 ADTRLFPYEA
+323 ADTRLFPYET
-333 SQVNGI
+333 SQVSGM
-339 SIVDGGVTCMLAKN
+339 SIVDDGVACMLAKN
-353 DDGSWRMDSPISA
+353 EDGTWRLDSPISA
-366 PASLTAVES
+366 AASSTAVVS
-375 LVSAVLALRG
+375 LLSAVLALRG
-385 GDADEKG
+385 GDTDENG

-398 ADERKVHVARG
+398 ADERKVRVSRAA
-409 SLGTH
+409 LGPG

-434 RLSVTGTNTNKM
+434 RLSVTGSGTNGTE
-446 KSVAYDRDR
+446 SVVYDRDR
-455 RAWSVEASSVSGT
+455 RAWSVEVSSVKGT
-468 VSEGGITRVL
+468 VSENGVARVL

-496 DDLGGYGLDKPRLTV
+496 DDLGGYGLEKPRLTV

>member
-13 GISLLVAA
+13 GISALVVA
-21 NFFLSFN
+21 NFFLSV
-28 DTPETAIVQ
+28 DDSPETAIVQ
-37 RRSLLTVPDD
+37 RMSLLTVPDD
-47 AVSLVEISRDGA
+47 TVSLVEISRNGS

-73 EPFPGSVDE
+73 EPFAGSVDE

-108 LGRTRADFGLDN
+108 LGRTRADFGLEN
-120 PRLRVRVRAGDTD
+120 PRLCVRVRAGDNE

-140 ATPSASGVYAAIE
+140 TTPSASGVYAAIE
-153 GVHAVFVVPSNT
+153 GVHAVYVVPSNT
-165 FAAVD
+165 LAAVD
-170 VPASGFRRR
+170 VPASAFRRR

-196 GTGEFMRF
+196 GAGEFMRF

-217 EGPASAPKIKRLLT
+217 EGPASAPKIKKLLT

-238 YDFVWPIGGSNEVAE
+238 FDFVWPVGGSNEVAE
-253 VSGALLAGYGLG
+253 VSAALLASYGLG

-309 GSLKDMASLGNSAF
+309 GTLKDMASLGNSTF
-323 ADTRLFPYEA
+323 ADTRLFPYEV

-398 ADERKVHVARG
+398 ADERKVRVARG
-409 SLGTH
+409 SLGPH

-425 LKIDPASVR
+425 LKIDAASVR
-434 RLSVTGTNTNKM
+434 RLSVTGADTNGM

-455 RAWSVEASSVSGT
+455 RAWSVEASSVPGT
-468 VSEGGITRVL
+468 VSEGGIMRVL

-534 CFATVGA
+534 SFATVGA

-549 ESAVYDLSADIV
+549 ETAVYDLSADIV

>member
-1 MKNMRIIVWLLA
+1 MRNMRIIVWLSV
-13 GISLLVAA
+13 GIAALLGV
-21 NFFLSFN
+21 NILLTFN
-28 DTPETAIVQ
+28 DSQDTAIVQ
-37 RRSLLTVPDD
+37 RTSLLPFPDD
-47 AVSLVEISRDGA
+47 AVSLIEISRGGV

-73 EPFPGSVDE
+73 EPFAGSVDE
-82 SVVLKL
+82 AVVLKL

-94 APLDDSLGDQELLK
+94 APLDDSLGDQELLR
-108 LGRTRADFGLDN
+108 LGRTRADFGLES
-120 PRLRVRVRAGDTD
+120 PRLAVRIRAGA
-133 TSISFGT
+133 SEAAISFGSP
-140 ATPSASGVYAAIE
+140 TPSASGVYAAIDD
-153 GVHAVFVVPSNT
+153 VRAVFVVPSNT

-196 GTGEFMRF
+196 GAGEFMRF
-204 KRDGD
+204 RREGD
-209 GWAMVQPT
+209 GWLMVQPT
-217 EGPASAPKIKRLLT
+217 EGPASLTKIKKLLS

-238 YDFVWPIGGSNEVAE
+238 VDFVWPVGGSNEVAE
-253 VSGALLAGYGLG
+253 ASDALLAGYGLG
-265 AENAVT
+265 AESAVT

-296 ALVHNGSA
+296 ALVHNGA
-304 IVTVD
+304 AVVTVD
-309 GSLKDMASLGNSAF
+309 AALKDLVSPGNSAL
-323 ADTRLFPYEA
+323 ADTRLFPYET
-333 SQVNGI
+333 SQVSGM
-339 SIVDGGVTCMLAKN
+339 SIVDDGVACMLAKN
-353 DDGSWRMDSPISA
+353 EDGTWRLDSPISA
-366 PASLTAVES
+366 AASSTAVDS
-375 LVSAVLALRG
+375 LLSAVLALRG
-385 GDADEKG
+385 GDTDENG

-398 ADERKVHVARG
+398 ADERKVRVSRAA
-409 SLGTH
+409 LGPG

-434 RLSVTGTNTNKM
+434 RLSVTGSGTNGTE
-446 KSVAYDRDR
+446 SVVYDRDR
-455 RAWSVEASSVSGT
+455 RAWSVEVSSVKGT
-468 VSEGGITRVL
+468 VSENGVARVL

-496 DDLGGYGLDKPRLTV
+496 DDLGGYGLEKPRLTV

-534 CFATVGA
+534 CFATVGS